1 METSWETRFAQ
12 RTNRI
17 NSSAIRE
24 ILKYTQIPDLISFAG
39 GLPSPDVFPI
49 KEFKAASERILDNK
63 GSEALQ
69 YSITEGY
76 TPLREF
82 IVEMTAEQ
90 GVKIDIDNVLLTN
103 GSQQGL
109 DLFGKILI
117 NRGDNILVEGPT
129 YLGAL
134 QAWNSYGAEYIQIET
149 DGDGIIPEAL
159 EKAMQFDPKF
169 VYLLPNFQN
178 PTGKT
183 IPLERRKQ
191 LVEICN
197 RFDTPIIED
206 DPYGK
211 LRYEGEDIPSVMQ
224 LDCEMRQQTRQ
235 AYDGNVIYTST
246 FSKILAPGLRLA
258 WVIAPKEVIQKL
270 IFAKQATDL
279 HTSTLVQMMAY
290 EVIQDNFLDV
300 QLNVIKKAYGKRKKL
315 MLDTLAELFPEE
327 ASWTKPEGGLFL
339 WVTLPEN
346 INTKDLLSKAVEQ
359 KVAFVPGSPFFPKGG
374 GENTM
379 RLNFSNAS
387 EEEIVEGMTRLSLV
401 IKTELAKK

>member
-1 METSWETRFAQ
+1 METSWDTRFAY
-12 RTNRI
+12 RTNTLM
-17 NSSAIRE
+17 SSAIRE

-49 KEFKAASERILDNK
+49 EAFKFAAETVLNTN
-63 GSEALQ
+63 GTTALQ
-69 YSITEGY
+69 YSITEGHI
-76 TPLREF
+76 PLREF
-82 IVEMTAEQ
+82 LVELTAEQ
-90 GVKIDIDNVLLTN
+90 GVKVDIDNIVLTN

-109 DLFGKILI
+109 DLLGKIFI
-117 NRGDNILVEGPT
+117 NRGDKILVEAPS

-134 QAWNSYGAEYIQIET
+134 QAWNTYGAEYIQIKT
-149 DGDGIIPEAL
+149 DDDGIIPEAL
-159 EKAMQFDPKF
+159 EKAMRVGPKF

-183 IPLERRKQ
+183 IPLGRRKE
-191 LVEICN
+191 LIEICE
-197 RFDTPIIED
+197 RFGTPIIED

-211 LRYEGEDIPSVMQ
+211 LRYEGEDIPSVMA
-224 LDCEMRQQTRQ
+224 LDSQMRNQSDQ

-270 IFAKQATDL
+270 VFAKQGTDL
-279 HTSTLVQMMAY
+279 HTSTFVQMMTH
-290 EVIQDNFLDV
+290 EVVKNNFLEG
-300 QLNVIKKAYGKRKKL
+300 QLKVIKEAYGKRRKL
-315 MLDTLAELFPEE
+315 MLDTLAELFPTE
-327 ASWTKPEGGLFL
+327 ASWTVPQGGLFL

-346 INTKDLLSKAVEQ
+346 IRTEDMLSKAVER
-359 KVAFVPGSPFFPKGG
+359 KVAYVPGAPFFPNGG

-387 EEEIVEGMTRLSLV
+387 EEEIVEGMTRLSEV
-401 IKTELAKK
+401 IKNELAGK